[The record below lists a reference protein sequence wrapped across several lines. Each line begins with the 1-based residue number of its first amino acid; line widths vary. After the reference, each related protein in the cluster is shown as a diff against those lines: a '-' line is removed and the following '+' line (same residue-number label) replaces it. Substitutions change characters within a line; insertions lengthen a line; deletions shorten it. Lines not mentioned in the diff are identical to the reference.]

1 MKQFCLFILLILS
14 HLVIQA
20 QQEFHVFPINNTI
33 SPGDKTGNG
42 SLQHPWDLQTAL
54 SQPSS
59 TVNGGDIIWIHKGI
73 YKGRYI
79 STLKSTKP
87 NKYITISAY
96 KNDKVVLNGNV
107 KSNRKFVLEVKG
119 KNVIFKNL
127 EITWLGDFSRNQKEP
142 NFKLVGGIS
151 HSSGED
157 CKFINLIIHNNP
169 GSGFGSWKRTGGTI
183 IDGCIIYNNG
193 YFSTK
198 RGSGV
203 GIYIQNESNKTRVI
217 TNNIIFNNYYKG
229 IEVWSDNGKA
239 TSEYVKN
246 ITLDNNVFF
255 NSGLVSG
262 TFRDN
267 LIIATNDKN
276 GINIAKNITVK
287 NNIFYHNTKLS
298 KTIENNNASSLTLG
312 FNEKAPIENIKVFN
326 NIIIGRK
333 DAIRIL
339 DVKSLSFKNNIVYSG
354 YVRFRESVTKHI
366 NDKNW
371 KFSNNTYYTR
381 NNKPI
386 RVQGIRDYTIAQ
398 WNSKYGLETQTTY
411 KNFKEFNIKNV
422 LNITKNEYKD
432 NNYRVV
438 LFNREGKDVVVDFSK
453 FNIPKGSTYTIVDVE
468 NRKSVVKSGK
478 INKDEKIV
486 FPMNPEGFEQPLH
499 NTKAQKTLDN
509 FGVYIIEFKL
519 KKRSFFERLFNW

>member
-1 MKQFCLFILLILS
+1 MKQIYLIIIFLLSYSI
-14 HLVIQA
+14 IQA
-20 QQEFHVFPINNTI
+20 QKEFHVFPINDANT
-33 SPGDKTGNG
+33 PGSASGKG
-42 SLQHPWDLQTAL
+42 SFQNPWDLQTAL
-54 SQPSS
+54 RQSS
-59 TVNGGDIIWIHKGI
+59 KIVNGGDIIWIHKGV
-73 YKGRYI
+73 YNGRYL
-79 STLKSTKP
+79 SKLKSTSP
-87 NKYITISAY
+87 NKFITVSAY
-96 KNDKVVLNGNV
+96 KKDKVVLNGNI
-107 KSNRKFVLEVKG
+107 KSNKKYVLEVRG
-119 KNVIFKNL
+119 NNVIYKDF
-127 EITWLGDFSRNQKEP
+127 EVTYLGNFSRLQIDPDFEK
-142 NFKLVGGIS
+142 VVGIS
-151 HSSGED
+151 HSSGVD

-193 YFSTK
+193 YMSKK

-203 GIYIQNESNKTRVI
+203 GIYVQNESDKMRLI
-217 TNNIIFNNYYKG
+217 TNNTIFNNYYKG

-246 ITLDNNVFF
+246 ITLKNNVIF
-255 NSGLVSG
+255 NNGTPSGV
-262 TFRDN
+262 FRDN
-267 LIIATNDKN
+267 LIIATNDRN
-276 GINIAKNITVK
+276 GINIAKNITVE

-312 FNEKAPIENIKVFN
+312 FNKKAPIENIKVFN

-354 YVRFRESVTKHI
+354 YVRFRESVIKHI

-411 KNFKEFNIKNV
+411 KNFKEFNLKNV

-438 LFNREGKDVVVDFSK
+438 LLNKNEKDVTVDFSK
-453 FNIPKGSTYTIVDVE
+453 FNISKGSTYNIVDIE
-468 NRKSVVKSGK
+468 NHNKVIKSGK
-478 INKDEKIV
+478 IDKGGKIV
-486 FPMNPEGFEQPLH
+486 FPMNLKSFEKPTN
-499 NTKAQKTLDN
+499 NTKAQKSLNN
-509 FGVYIIEFKL
+509 FGVYNIEFKM
-519 KKRSFFERLFNW
+519 KKRSFFERLFNL